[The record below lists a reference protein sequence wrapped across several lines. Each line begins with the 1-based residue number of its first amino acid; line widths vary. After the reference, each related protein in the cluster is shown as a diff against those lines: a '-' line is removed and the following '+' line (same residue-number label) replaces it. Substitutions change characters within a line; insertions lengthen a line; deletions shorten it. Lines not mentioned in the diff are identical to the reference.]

1 MARMTQFNSP
11 FLLGFDQI
19 EQLLDRV
26 AKSSDGYPPY
36 NVEQLPATH
45 ADGREADGKAD
56 NTGRNEDILR
66 ITLAVAGFSR
76 DELSVT
82 VEDNQLV
89 IQGRQ
94 REEGDRTYLHRG
106 IAARQFQRKF
116 VLAEGVE
123 VAGARLENGLL
134 IIDLLRPEPARTVR
148 RIDIVEGEGGK
159 KENSSMSS
167 PEGRPGRLKEDA
179 V

>member
-26 AKSSDGYPPY
+26 TRSSDGYPPY
-36 NVEQLPATH
+36 NVEQLS
-45 ADGREADGKAD
+45 ADE
-56 NTGRNEDILR
+56 GRNADLLR

-82 VEDNQLV
+82 VEDNQLA
-89 IQGRQ
+89 IQGQ
-94 REEGDRTYLHRG
+94 QKEDGEKTYLHRG
-106 IAARQFQRKF
+106 IAARQFQRTF

-123 VAGARLENGLL
+123 VVGARLENGLL
-134 IIDLLRPEPARTVR
+134 IIDLLRPEPVKTVR
-148 RIDIVEGEGGK
+148 RIEIDEGDGK
-159 KENSSMSS
+159 KRSSSLPPS
-167 PEGRPGRLKEDA
+167 KPERRRLEEDA

>member
-1 MARMTQFNSP
+1 MSRMTQFNSP
-11 FLLGFDQI
+11 FLLGFEQI

-36 NVEQLPATH
+36 NVEQLPAPKE
-45 ADGREADGKAD
+45 DGEGAGTDL
-56 NTGRNEDILR
+56 LR
-66 ITLAVAGFSR
+66 ITLAVAGFSC

-94 REEGDRTYLHRG
+94 REEGDTTYLHRG

-116 VLAEGVE
+116 VLADGVE
-123 VAGARLENGLL
+123 VVGARLEHGLL
-134 IIDLLRPEPARTVR
+134 VIDLLRPEPAKTVR
-148 RIDIVEGEGGK
+148 CIEIDDGNGRK
-159 KENSSMSS
+159 KSSSISS
-167 PEGRPGRLKEDA
+167 PKTGRKRIQEDA

>member
-1 MARMTQFNSP
+1 MAHMTQFNSP

-36 NVEQLPATH
+36 NVEQLPAM
-45 ADGREADGKAD
+45 ADRPDEL
-56 NTGRNEDILR
+56 LR

-76 DELSVT
+76 DELSVS

-94 REEGDRTYLHRG
+94 QEENGKTYLHRG

-116 VLAEGVE
+116 VLAEGMD

-134 IIDLLRPEPARTVR
+134 MIDLLRPEPVKTVR
-148 RIDIVEGEGGK
+148 RIEIVEGDGK
-159 KENSSMSS
+159 KDNPSLPSSG
-167 PEGRPGRLKEDA
+167 PEGRRLEEDA

>member
-1 MARMTQFNSP
+1 MSRMTQFNSP
-11 FLLGFDQI
+11 FLLGFEQI

-36 NVEQLPATH
+36 NVEQLPAPDHEGEGAAT
-45 ADGREADGKAD
+45 DL
-56 NTGRNEDILR
+56 LR

-94 REEGDRTYLHRG
+94 REENDTNYLHRG

-123 VAGARLENGLL
+123 VVGAKLEHGLL

-148 RIDIVEGEGGK
+148 RIEIDDGGGRNK
-159 KENSSMSS
+159 GSTISSSH
-167 PEGRPGRLKEDA
+167 PGRKRIEEDA

>member
-36 NVEQLPATH
+36 NVEQLLAP
-45 ADGREADGKAD
+45 EADGKAEGA
-56 NTGRNEDILR
+56 GRGDDILR

-76 DELSVT
+76 EELSVS
-82 VEDNQLV
+82 VEDNQLI

-94 REEGDRTYLHRG
+94 HEEGDRTYLHRG

-134 IIDLLRPEPARTVR
+134 IIDLLRPEPAKTVR
-148 RIDIVEGEGGK
+148 RIEIEEGGGR
-159 KENSSMSS
+159 KERSSITS
-167 PEGRPGRLKEDA
+167 PACPRRRVEEDA

>member
-1 MARMTQFNSP
+1 MSRMTQFNSP
-11 FLLGFDQI
+11 FLLGFEQI

-36 NVEQLPATH
+36 NVEQLPAPDHEGEGAAT
-45 ADGREADGKAD
+45 DL
-56 NTGRNEDILR
+56 LR

-82 VEDNQLV
+82 VENNQLV

-94 REEGDRTYLHRG
+94 REENETNYLHRG

-123 VAGARLENGLL
+123 VVGARLEHGLL

-148 RIDIVEGEGGK
+148 RIEIDDGGGRIK
-159 KENSSMSS
+159 GSTISSSQ
-167 PEGRPGRLKEDA
+167 PGRKRIEEDA